1 MANVIF
7 IGLGIG
13 AVLDSVDTELR
24 HKLSG
29 SAALALTGT
38 AQWYFTRRSEHPIW
52 NASPSFTGGTVRGR
66 ATTLS
71 VVADAALMP
80 LMFFVA

>member
-7 IGLGIG
+7 IGLGFG

-24 HKLSG
+24 HKLTG
-29 SAALALTGT
+29 SAALALTGA
-38 AQWYFTRRSEHPIW
+38 AQWFFTRRSEHPVW
-52 NASPSFTGGTVRGR
+52 NAASDFSGGTVRGR

-71 VVADAALMP
+71 VVADTLLIP
-80 LMFFVA
+80 LLFIVA